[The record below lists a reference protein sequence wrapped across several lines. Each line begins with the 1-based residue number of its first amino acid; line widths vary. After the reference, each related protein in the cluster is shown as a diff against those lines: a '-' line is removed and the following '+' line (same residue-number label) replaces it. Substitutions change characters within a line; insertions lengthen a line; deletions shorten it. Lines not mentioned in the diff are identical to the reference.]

1 MTHSPVNTGDTEA
14 RAGATRPIGEDAQAE
29 TMRHIGE
36 LARVLPGA
44 QRSAHAYAR
53 GIDLF
58 SGAEEVQRAH
68 PTGRAYVVATKLAL
82 IHSEV
87 TEALLEIRNRETDLD
102 LPARTADDPLSSELA
117 DIMLRTLELA
127 EDLGIDLGAAIEAKA
142 ADTVGRYRHGGVRF

>member
-1 MTHSPVNTGDTEA
+1 MTNRPADVPSVPSEEA
-14 RAGATRPIGEDAQAE
+14 RAQ
-29 TMRHIGE
+29 TMRHIRE
-36 LARVLPGA
+36 LARTLPGA

-53 GIDLF
+53 SIGLF
-58 SGAEEVQRAH
+58 TGAEEVQKAH
-68 PTGRAYVVATKLAL
+68 PSGRAYVVATKLAL

-102 LPARTADDPLSSELA
+102 LPVRAADDPLSAELA

-142 ADTVGRYRHGGVRF
+142 GDTVGRYRHGGVRF